1 MQEETIQVSYKKI
14 GSDLNT
20 FIFQQMKA
28 PEVTKLLKQIDVKKA
43 VGVKTILPK
52 LIKIHVDIVAE
63 PLTLVINCCLRQDIF
78 LIMLRLLPLLLT
90 NMAF

>member
-1 MQEETIQVSYKKI
+1 
-14 GSDLNT
+14 
-20 FIFQQMKA
+20 MKA

-63 PLTLVINCCLRQDIF
+63 PLTLVINCCSRYFPGNAKIASVAPDKYGVL
-78 LIMLRLLPLLLT
+78 
-90 NMAF
+90 N